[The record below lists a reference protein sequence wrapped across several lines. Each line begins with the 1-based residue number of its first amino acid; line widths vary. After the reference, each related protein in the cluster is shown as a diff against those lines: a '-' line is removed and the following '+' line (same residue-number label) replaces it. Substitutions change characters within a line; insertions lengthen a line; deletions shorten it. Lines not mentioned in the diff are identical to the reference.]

1 MTTNPIYLSKKG
13 QKDLKKSI
21 AKLEKQVEGAQ
32 KALRDLERGDSR
44 EDRLALSERLSTL
57 ESLEAELQEKIYTR
71 QHAKLLPR
79 KRDALK
85 VALGSVVEM
94 MDEKGRL
101 LRYQLVD
108 SFEADPSDGRISVIS
123 PLGRELVGRTLKES
137 IEWGTGRRMMRAQV
151 VAIS

>member
-1 MTTNPIYLSKKG
+1 
-13 QKDLKKSI
+13 
-21 AKLEKQVEGAQ
+21 
-32 KALRDLERGDSR
+32 
-44 EDRLALSERLSTL
+44 
-57 ESLEAELQEKIYTR
+57 
-71 QHAKLLPR
+71 
-79 KRDALK
+79 
-85 VALGSVVEM
+85 M

-123 PLGRELVGRTLKES
+123 PLGRELVGRTLKDS

>member
-123 PLGRELVGRTLKES
+123 PLGRELVGRTLKDS